1 MPMGVLASPGWF
13 QHIMFAVLA
22 ESGVGAANAFMDD
35 CNVRGMLQD
44 WRGCW
49 HNTL

>member
-1 MPMGVLASPGWF
+1 MGVLASPGWF

-35 CNVRGMLQD
+35 CNIHSTLQD

-49 HNTL
+49 HDTL